1 MLIKLIKFFFIVG
14 VHSFSNNNKSM
25 CRRKLFASTAALTTS
40 SLSTPVNADD
50 QSGKEIVIEP
60 LSLHFYG
67 AVSEE
72 TCMQLTMAL
81 NELDKK
87 AKQQKIIY
95 PYVDPHI
102 SLHIQSGGG
111 ALMPTFF
118 VCDTIKN
125 LDTPVFVYVDGF
137 AASAASLMVVSG
149 KKRIM
154 TKNSAMLIHQLTG
167 ATSGKFNEI
176 RDEMTNLNFF
186 MNKVKNI
193 YLENTKLN
201 SSVLDN
207 LLSSDI
213 WLDAETC
220 LAYGL
225 IDKIL

>member
-1 MLIKLIKFFFIVG
+1 MFVKILKLILILG
-14 VHSFSNNNKSM
+14 INGFSTNKSM
-25 CRRKLFASTAALTTS
+25 CRRKAITASTALTTTAI
-40 SLSTPVNADD
+40 SLPVKADE
-50 QSGKEIVIEP
+50 QPKELSVIEP

-67 AVSEE
+67 AVTDES
-72 TCMQLTMAL
+72 CMQLTMAL
-81 NELDKK
+81 NDLDKK
-87 AKQQKIIY
+87 AKHQKVIY
-95 PYVDPHI
+95 PDLNPFI

-125 LDTPVFVYVDGF
+125 LDTPVFIHVDGF

-154 TKNSAMLIHQLTG
+154 TRNSAMLVHQLTG
-167 ATSGKFNEI
+167 ATSGKFNELK
-176 RDEMTNLNFF
+176 DEMTNLNFF

-225 IDKIL
+225 VDKII